1 MPHAGGE
8 FHATSSSA
16 GSHHT
21 VAAGSRVK
29 LSSRSAQESRFAWLM
44 ISPSLLLMVL
54 LGTFPLVALV
64 GLSFFR
70 LDLGSLQRTGWVGLG
85 NYTRLLADSRFWHSL
100 EVAAI
105 YAVSSVTF
113 QIVIGMA
120 LALLL
125 FRTFPG
131 QGVVRTLVLLP
142 MILAPVVVG
151 ILWRT
156 LLLTPRFG
164 LFDYLVSSL
173 GLGSHGW
180 LEEPTLA
187 LVSIIVIHTWQWTPF
202 AFLVFLASLNALP
215 VEPLEQAHL
224 DCRARWQELWYVIL
238 PLMRPAI
245 VIVLILRSIQA
256 LNAFAAVYAATG
268 GGPGTAT
275 EILNLYTY
283 QTAFVQLS
291 IGYGSALGT
300 VQLLLTLAIAMAF
313 FRIRRSE
320 WAQ

>member
-1 MPHAGGE
+1 MPPVGNGFREA
-8 FHATSSSA
+8 SPSA
-16 GSHHT
+16 GSHRA
-21 VAAGSRVK
+21 VAAGSRVR
-29 LSSRSAQESRFAWLM
+29 LRSRSAQESRFAWLM
-44 ISPSLLLMVL
+44 ISPGLLLMVM

-70 LDLGSLQRTGWVGLG
+70 LDLSSLQRTGWVGLG
-85 NYTRLLADSRFWHSL
+85 NYARLLADNRFWHSL
-100 EVAAI
+100 QLAAI
-105 YAVSSVTF
+105 YAVSSVTL

-131 QGVVRTLVLLP
+131 QGLVRTLVLLP

-164 LFDYLVSSL
+164 LFDYFVSSI

-180 LEEPTLA
+180 LDEPTLA
-187 LVSIIVIHTWQWTPF
+187 LVSVIVIHTWQWTPF
-202 AFLVFLASLNALP
+202 AFLVFLASLHALP

-224 DCRARWQELWYVIL
+224 DCVARWQELWYVIL
-238 PLMRPAI
+238 PLLRPAI
-245 VIVLILRSIQA
+245 VIVLILRSIQG

-300 VQLLLTLAIAMAF
+300 VQLLLTVAIAVAF